1 MLLLSCFS
9 LCLSAGLCG
18 AGSCS
23 HPRQAVQPCPAVS
36 AAGWESTTA
45 CLGAFWEHNLE
56 RHKARGQLSGLH
68 YKGALIDVMKPI
80 IEAVGLMLFK
90 YFCWDSLQAL

>member
-1 MLLLSCFS
+1 LLLGYVEQGRGR
-9 LCLSAGLCG
+9 LPGQLQPR
-18 AGSCS
+18 S
-23 HPRQAVQPCPAVS
+23 HPGQAVQPCPAAS

-45 CLGAFWEHNLE
+45 CLGAFWKHNLE
-56 RHKARGQLSGLH
+56 RHKSQGQLSGLH

-90 YFCWDSLQAL
+90 YFCWDTLQAL